1 METLEQVHLQHI
13 FATVPISIAATFL
26 MLEAIGIPLPIL
38 GCSTFGAVTPV
49 VIAIAIMVLV
59 WAIFKGGHD
68 LPSARPEI
76 LCKL

>member
-13 FATVPISIAATFL
+13 FATKPNSNAEAFL
-26 MLEAIGIPLPIL
+26 DLEALGIPLPIM
-38 GCSTFGAVTPV
+38 GCSTFGAMAPV
-49 VIAIAIMVLV
+49 IIAIAVLVLV